1 MGARERER
9 GARGEREVVQLVRE
23 HGWPGAER
31 SSNGRAQVGRGDIAL
46 GPEFT
51 SIDVKFCEKTEPWK
65 WWRQAERD
73 ADGRMP
79 VVAFRR
85 SRSPWLAI
93 VELDELLELL
103 AMRERS

>member
-51 SIDVKFCEKTEPWK
+51 SIDVKF
-65 WWRQAERD
+65 
-73 ADGRMP
+73 
-79 VVAFRR
+79 
-85 SRSPWLAI
+85 
-93 VELDELLELL
+93 
-103 AMRERS
+103 